1 MIRVA
6 EGFREIEHTADWEL
20 EVWGSDLPA
29 LFRQAA
35 LGMYAL
41 LGVELADGP
50 RERRDLELEASDPE
64 SLLVEFLGDLLFLVE
79 SEGLGFDHIE
89 LQIDGLRLQATLE
102 FAAVAAQRKE
112 IKAVTFHRLV
122 VRETADG
129 FSTRVVFD
137 V

>member
-1 MIRVA
+1 MTHPA

-20 EVWGSDLPA
+20 EVWGTDLPA

-35 LGMYAL
+35 LGMYSL
-41 LGVELADGP
+41 LGVGLADGP
-50 RERRDLELEASDPE
+50 RERRDLQLEASDSE
-64 SLLVEFLGDLLFLVE
+64 SLLVEFLGELLFLVE
-79 SEGLGFDHIE
+79 TQGVGFDRIE
-89 LQIDGLRLQATLE
+89 IHMDGQRLQATLE
-102 FAAVAAQRKE
+102 GAAIATQRKE

-122 VRETADG
+122 VRETVDG